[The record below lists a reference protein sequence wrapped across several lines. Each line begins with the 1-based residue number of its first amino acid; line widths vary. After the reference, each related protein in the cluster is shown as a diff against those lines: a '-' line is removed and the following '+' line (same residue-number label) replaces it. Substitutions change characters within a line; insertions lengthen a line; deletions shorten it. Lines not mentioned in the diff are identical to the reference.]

1 MDLMFH
7 FILLQSNI
15 LPGNT
20 SQKSKSYLEKIIK
33 IYSFLVMF
41 CLIVGLGKKFKK
53 INEPDENSKPL
64 SKRCTSNM
72 PLLGTT

>member
-1 MDLMFH
+1 
-7 FILLQSNI
+7 
-15 LPGNT
+15 
-20 SQKSKSYLEKIIK
+20 
-33 IYSFLVMF
+33 MF